1 MMARDIRWYNF
12 VLYLLKIRNNKISFM
27 KDRLEENEDLDDPI
41 YISMI
46 KDIYSDQL
54 DFISKCRSP
63 FADKLD
69 DLNSKTRI
77 F

>member
-1 MMARDIRWYNF
+1 
-12 VLYLLKIRNNKISFM
+12 M

-54 DFISKCRSP
+54 NFISKCRYP
-63 FADKLD
+63 LADKLD

-77 F
+77 FWLLFNKSIFEMIIPPIKSAI